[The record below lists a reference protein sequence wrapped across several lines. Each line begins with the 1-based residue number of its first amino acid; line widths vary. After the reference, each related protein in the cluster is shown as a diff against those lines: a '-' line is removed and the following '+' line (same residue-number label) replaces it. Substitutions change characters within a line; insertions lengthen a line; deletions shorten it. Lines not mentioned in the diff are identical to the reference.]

1 MIMNH
6 LGDINPA
13 DSVKDP
19 NFFVQGLQ
27 ITKNKYIVV
36 DGVWSQS
43 SVTNTALY
51 IWINYIGGDMG
62 YFVDVILKANSQ
74 Q

>member
-1 MIMNH
+1 MLNY
-6 LGDINPA
+6 LGNINPA
-13 DSVKDP
+13 DSAKDP
-19 NFFVQGLQ
+19 NIVAQGLQ

-36 DGVWSQS
+36 DGVWSQG
-43 SVTNTALY
+43 SVANTALY

-62 YFVDVILKANSQ
+62 YFVDVILKVNSQ